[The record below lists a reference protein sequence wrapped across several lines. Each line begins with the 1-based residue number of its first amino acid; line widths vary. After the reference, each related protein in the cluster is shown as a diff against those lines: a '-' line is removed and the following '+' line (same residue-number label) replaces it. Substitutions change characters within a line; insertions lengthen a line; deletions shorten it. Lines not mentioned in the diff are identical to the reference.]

1 MLKNLVFSK
10 KSSTFKVI
18 PLGVKGGLIESD
30 LSSYLVAPFGTD
42 DYICFDAGTLRVG
55 IEKAISRKIF
65 PISNPDDVFK
75 NYIKAYFISHAHLDH
90 TGGLIINS
98 PNDVNKNIYA
108 LPDCM
113 NMIVRNYFNWQ
124 SWPNFGNEGNGFL
137 LKKYAYQ
144 TLVERQ
150 ETMIT
155 NTTMNVTAYS
165 LSHSNPYQS
174 TAFLVR
180 NNGNYV
186 LYLGDTG
193 PDEIEKTHNLSILWT
208 NIAPIIKEKKLK
220 GIFIEVSYPN
230 EQPDNALF
238 GHLTPK
244 WLMKEMSVLNTL
256 VGNKKLLREC
266 KIIIVHIKP
275 TANDVKKIREQL
287 KKANKLRLNI
297 IFPQQGVLFTL

>member
-1 MLKNLVFSK
+1 MLKYLVFSK
-10 KSSTFKVI
+10 KNPTFKVI

-30 LSSYLVAPFGTD
+30 LSSYLVAPFGTN
-42 DYICFDAGTLRVG
+42 DYVCFDAGTLRVG
-55 IEKAISRKIF
+55 IEKAISKRIF
-65 PISNPDDVFK
+65 SVSNADEVFK
-75 NYIKAYFISHAHLDH
+75 KYIKAYLISHAHLDH
-90 TGGLIINS
+90 TSGLIINS
-98 PNDVNKNIYA
+98 PNDVKKHIYA
-108 LPDCM
+108 LPDCI
-113 NMIVRNYFNWQ
+113 NMIIDNYFNCQ
-124 SWPNFGNEGNGFL
+124 SWPNFGNQGNGFL
-137 LKKYAYQ
+137 LKQYEYQ
-144 TLVERQ
+144 TLVEQQ

-174 TAFLVR
+174 TAFLLR

-230 EQPDNALF
+230 EQPDDALF

-256 VGNKKLLREC
+256 VGNKKLLRQF
-266 KIIIVHIKP
+266 KVIIVHLKP
-275 TANDVKKIREQL
+275 TVKDVKKIKQQL
-287 KKANKLRLNI
+287 KKANKLRLDI
-297 IFPQQGVLFTL
+297 VFPQQGVLFTL